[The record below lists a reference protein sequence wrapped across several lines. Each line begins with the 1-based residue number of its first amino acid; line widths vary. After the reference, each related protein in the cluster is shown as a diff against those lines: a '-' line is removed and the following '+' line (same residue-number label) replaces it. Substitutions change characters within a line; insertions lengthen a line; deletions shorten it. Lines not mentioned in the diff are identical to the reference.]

1 MNPSH
6 PNRMNKIALEFLVIF
21 VCMPF
26 ILYFDMPIV
35 IKLGVLL
42 LVIVYF
48 LWLNIFRRG
57 LIFQPST
64 SANSIWTAVKHDIKA
79 AFGRADS
86 LSNDDKTRLKN
97 IWLRVI
103 LQFLISAKLITLF
116 VILAYPDELFKVPTT
131 KPSLWIGISFVYVF
145 LSVIP
150 QEYIYRVFFFSRYQ
164 GLFTKPWAMII
175 ASTICFCMVH
185 LMFNNSLV
193 MLLTLI
199 GGLLFSITYYQSK
212 NYTMCVIEHSLYGLW
227 LFTVGLGDMLAFPS

>member
-35 IKLGVLL
+35 
-42 LVIVYF
+42 
-48 LWLNIFRRG
+48 
-57 LIFQPST
+57 
-64 SANSIWTAVKHDIKA
+64 
-79 AFGRADS
+79 
-86 LSNDDKTRLKN
+86 
-97 IWLRVI
+97 
-103 LQFLISAKLITLF
+103 ISAKLITLF

-164 GLFTKPWAMII
+164 GLFSKPWAMII
-175 ASTICFCMVH
+175 ASTICFCMVWAMVIYRG
-185 LMFNNSLV
+185 LRRYASVPELRSL
-193 MLLTLI
+193 
-199 GGLLFSITYYQSK
+199 
-212 NYTMCVIEHSLYGLW
+212 
-227 LFTVGLGDMLAFPS
+227 LAPFGK